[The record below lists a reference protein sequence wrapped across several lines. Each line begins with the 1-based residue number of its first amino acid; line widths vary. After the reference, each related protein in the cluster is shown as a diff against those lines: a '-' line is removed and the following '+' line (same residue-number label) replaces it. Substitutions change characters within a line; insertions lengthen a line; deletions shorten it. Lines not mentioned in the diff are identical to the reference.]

1 MRFHVDVIKGAASYY
16 ELGVLEASKFI
27 QTPLYQSHMKRRT
40 TSIRK
45 YDTNLKE
52 AKEFYETFSPGLWE
66 ELEGVASVLKWPLED
81 VFHEYSG
88 YQQDWDKSGCTVLM
102 KNGFFARN
110 YDYHPKTYEGRL
122 LLWEP
127 KEGYASIGT
136 SGRMIGR
143 IDGMNEKG
151 LVVGYH
157 LVNRRNP
164 AKGFICATIAR
175 FILDS
180 CASVQEA
187 VQMLQQ
193 IPHRHAFNYSLYD
206 AAGQS
211 AVVEA
216 SGRGTAVRESVHACT
231 NHFQTEALTGENR
244 YQITESMDRLSMTA
258 MHSDKIS
265 TPLKAFDFFNKPEH
279 GIFKRNY
286 GSWSGTIHTAVY
298 VPETLTMLFG
308 LGENAKPVTIPFG
321 EWLKDKRFP
330 VTKIFGNINTNE
342 LFEHQ

>member
-1 MRFHVDVIKGAASYY
+1 MKFHVDVIKGTGSYF
-16 ELGVLEASKFI
+16 ELGILEATKFI
-27 QTPLYQSHMKRRT
+27 QTPLYHSHINRRKI
-40 TSIRK
+40 SIRK
-45 YDTNLKE
+45 YDTDLVE
-52 AKEFYETFSPGLWE
+52 AKQFYDEFSPGLWE
-66 ELEGVASVLKWPLED
+66 ELEGVASVLEWPMDE

-88 YQQDWDKSGCTVLM
+88 YQQDWGKSGCSALM
-102 KNGFFARN
+102 KDGFYVRN

-175 FILDS
+175 FLLDS

-187 VQMLQQ
+187 VKMLKH

-206 AAGQS
+206 AEGHS

-216 SGRGTAVRESVHACT
+216 SGRGTSVRESVTACT
-231 NHFQTEALTGENR
+231 NHFQTESSLTENR
-244 YQITESMDRLSMTA
+244 YHLEESKKRLTMVENRSSDRML
-258 MHSDKIS
+258 
-265 TPLKAFDFFNKPEH
+265 PNEAFEFFNNPDH

-286 GSWSGTIHTAVY
+286 SSWSGTIHTAVY
-298 VPETLTMLFG
+298 IPETLTMLFG
-308 LGENAKPVTIPFG
+308 LGENAHPVTIPFG
-321 EWLKDKRFP
+321 EWLKEKRFP
-330 VTKIFGNINTNE
+330 ITKIFGSIQSNE